1 MIELSFPPLLPPR
14 SLDAHKGD
22 FGRILVIGGA
32 RGMSGAIV
40 LAGLAALRSGAGL
53 VQVAVPMEIQPI
65 VAQANPCYMT
75 SAMPQD
81 MRGRFA
87 SAATDELINLSKWA
101 TVIAFGPG
109 VGQSESMPSLLGNLL
124 DRVEN
129 PLVIDADG
137 LNALSKV
144 PHALLRDRTQPT
156 ILTPHPGE
164 FARLINADTATVQ
177 TNREQ
182 LAIEFARDR
191 KVVLTL
197 KGHVT
202 IVTDGERIYRNRT
215 GNPGM
220 ATGGS
225 GDVLT
230 GVISALIGQGM
241 TPFDASS
248 LGVHI
253 HGRAGDLAAATA
265 GQVSLIATDI
275 IERLGDAFQHR
286 QDSDPPVIG

>member
-1 MIELSFPPLLPPR
+1 
-14 SLDAHKGD
+14 
-22 FGRILVIGGA
+22 
-32 RGMSGAIV
+32 MSGAIV

-156 ILTPHPGE
+156 IL
-164 FARLINADTATVQ
+164 NADTATVQ
-177 TNREQ
+177 ANREQ